1 MTKKHIRSGTFT
13 DNMKL
18 PVHRWFRY
26 SAGFSAEWVE
36 EEIFNFSLE
45 VDKPIKLIDPFV
57 GSGTSLLAANAANI
71 EAYGFEA
78 HPFIARIAQAKQY
91 WYLDEVSYLKAANDV
106 CSLAKKTLETT
117 HRHDPTNL
125 LGKCYTLDSLSK
137 LDSLKNAYESL
148 SNDDPIW
155 ELVWLNLTSILRPT
169 SGVGTAQWQYVLPN
183 KTKSKVIDPYEAF
196 LGKAEIMAYDMKIVK
211 DKGWKPTS
219 KVILQDVRED
229 IPVSSC
235 NLLLT
240 SPPYP
245 NNYDYADATRLE
257 MMFWGEIDGWKDL
270 QKKVRYNLMRSCS
283 QHSAAEKLKLDELL
297 GMNELK
303 PILSEITKVTKEL
316 ENVRKT
322 KGGKKTYH
330 TMIAAYFY
338 DLARIWN
345 NLRKTMDTPSKIC
358 FVIGDSAPYGVHVP
372 ADKWLEKLAV
382 SAGFKFDNF
391 EKLRDR
397 NIKWKN
403 RTHDVP
409 LLEGRLWIKG

>member
-36 EEIFNFSLE
+36 EEIQNFKLE
-45 VDKPIKLIDPFV
+45 FDKPVKLLDPFV

-78 HPFIARIAQAKQY
+78 HPFIARVAQAKQY
-91 WYLDEVSYLKAANDV
+91 WYLDEENYLELVNNVLHISKEN
-106 CSLAKKTLETT
+106 LKITQ
-117 HRHDPTNL
+117 RHDPSNL
-125 LGKCYTLDSLSK
+125 LGKCYTIDSLSK
-137 LDSLKNAYESL
+137 LDALRNTYEIL
-148 SNDDPIW
+148 SNNDPLW
-155 ELVWLNLTSILRPT
+155 ELVWLNITSILRPT

-183 KTKSKVIDPYEAF
+183 KTKSKIIDPFEAF
-196 LGKAEIMAYDMKIVK
+196 LGKAEIMASDMKAVK
-211 DKGWKPTS
+211 KMGWKPTS
-219 KVILQDVRED
+219 KVILQDVRHN
-229 IPVSSC
+229 IPVSTC

-257 MMFWGEIDGWKDL
+257 MMFWGEIVGWKDL

-283 QHSAAEKLKLDELL
+283 QHSAAERLKLDELL
-297 GMNELK
+297 ELDELK
-303 PILSEITKVTKEL
+303 PILAEITNVTREL
-316 ENVRKT
+316 EEVRKT

-345 NLRKTMDTPSKIC
+345 NLRKVMDTQSKIC

-372 ADKWLEKLAV
+372 ADKWLEKLAL
-382 SAGFKFDNF
+382 SAGFKFSTF

-403 RTHDVP
+403 RTHDVL